1 MKAQFKSCKNRYED
15 WWKQSHEIWIIKHPI
30 LNLKEQYDDAAD
42 YSIKYDFG
50 SWSENETSEKNKP
63 IIER

>member
-1 MKAQFKSCKNRYED
+1 MNRIHWFGISPKY
-15 WWKQSHEIWIIKHPI
+15 KTRKRPI

-50 SWSENETSEKNKP
+50 SWSENETSKKDKP